1 MNKKGNFTLKNLA
14 RSASATALLLIISK
28 ILGFAREVFLADRFG
43 TTYIADAYVIA
54 ASLPSVLFALF
65 ASGFTQ
71 SFIPSYVRADPKNKA
86 RFFSNTCSV
95 LFLISL
101 LITGVCIAFRQ
112 NIVSLLAPGFSAEPA
127 ALTARFIAVISF
139 YLPIFTIFNVLTAY
153 LAAQEDFIPGGFC
166 DFILVNLV
174 LIASILIATPQSP
187 MILAY
192 GYVASMILPLAVLW
206 AYARRKH
213 GLRWEPVLDLHDRDF
228 RHLCTLAIP
237 LGLSLMADQINGVVD
252 RMFASGL
259 GEGVT
264 SALSY
269 ANRVQSILLTLTTT
283 IFIQVC
289 YPRMNLYFAAGE
301 KEKGSGYVQKALLIA
316 CYTSIPLV
324 VMFALYAQPIISLIF
339 QRGAFSD
346 ESTAVTSVCLTLY
359 ALGIPFFAFRTI
371 LTNTLAANMRQKLIL
386 RNTLITVVS
395 NILMNFL
402 LVRAW
407 GYRGLALA
415 TSLSGALAAS
425 LMYRDIRTL
434 NLPVF
439 TRRQAADVVKYTL
452 ATACAAA
459 VSLPVYRALL
469 TAWSDELS
477 ALAAIA
483 VAGIVYVFVTVLLKS
498 ELLIWLHAHLPSR
511 LQILRGYFPVSEDE
525 SR

>member
-1 MNKKGNFTLKNLA
+1 MKSLV
-14 RSASATALLLIISK
+14 RSASATAFLLIISK
-28 ILGFAREVFLADRFG
+28 ILGFTREVLLADRFG

-65 ASGFTQ
+65 ASGFTE
-71 SFIPSYVRADPKNKA
+71 SFIPSYVRTDPRNRA

-101 LITGVCIAFRQ
+101 LITGLCIAFRQ
-112 NIVSLLAPGFSAEPA
+112 NIVCLLAPGFSVEPA
-127 ALTARFIAVISF
+127 ALTAQFIAVISF

-153 LAAQEDFIPGGFC
+153 LAAQEDFIPGSFC

-174 LIASILIATPQSP
+174 MIASILIAAPQRP
-187 MILAY
+187 MVLAY
-192 GYVASMILPLAVLW
+192 GYIASMLLPLAVLW

-324 VMFALYAQPIISLIF
+324 VMFALYAQPIVSLIF
-339 QRGAFSD
+339 QRGAFTD

-359 ALGIPFFAFRTI
+359 ALGIPVFAFRTI
-371 LTNTLAANMRQKLIL
+371 LTNTLASNMRQKLIL
-386 RNTLITVVS
+386 RNTLITVAS
-395 NILMNFL
+395 NILMNFF

-425 LMYRDIRTL
+425 LMYRDVRAL
-434 NLPVF
+434 KLPVF
-439 TRRQAADVVKYTL
+439 TRQQAADVIKYLVGTL
-452 ATACAAA
+452 CAAGGSILVCRTLRKTMDGNWA
-459 VSLPVYRALL
+459 
-469 TAWSDELS
+469 

-483 VAGIVYVFVTVLLKS
+483 AAGMVYVLVTVLLKS
-498 ELLIWLHAHLPSR
+498 ELLIWLHAHLPVK

-525 SR
+525 NR

>member
-1 MNKKGNFTLKNLA
+1 MNKKGNITLKNLA

-112 NIVSLLAPGFSAEPA
+112 NIVSLLAPGFSTEPA

-174 LIASILIATPQSP
+174 LIASILIATPQRP

-192 GYVASMILPLAVLW
+192 GYVASMILALAVLW

-346 ESTAVTSVCLTLY
+346 ESNGRHVGVPDAVCAGDPVFRLPHDPDQHARRQY
-359 ALGIPFFAFRTI
+359 AAEADPAEYGHHCGEQYR
-371 LTNTLAANMRQKLIL
+371 
-386 RNTLITVVS
+386 VD
-395 NILMNFL
+395 FL
-402 LVRAW
+402 LVRIW

-415 TSLSGALAAS
+415 TSLSGVLAAS

-483 VAGIVYVFVTVLLKS
+483 AAGMVYVFVTVLLKS

-525 SR
+525 NR

>member
-1 MNKKGNFTLKNLA
+1 MNKKGNITLKNLA
-14 RSASATALLLIISK
+14 RSASATALLLSISK

-95 LFLISL
+95 
-101 LITGVCIAFRQ
+101 IAFRQ

-174 LIASILIATPQSP
+174 LIASILIATPQRP

-192 GYVASMILPLAVLW
+192 GYVASMILALAVLW

-301 KEKGSGYVQKALLIA
+301 KEKGSGYVQRALLIA

-324 VMFALYAQPIISLIF
+324 VMFALYAQPIVSLIF
-339 QRGAFSD
+339 HRGAFSD

-386 RNTLITVVS
+386 RNTVITVAS
-395 NILMNFL
+395 NIALDFL
-402 LVRAW
+402 LVRIW

>member
-1 MNKKGNFTLKNLA
+1 MNKKGNNTLKNLA
-14 RSASATALLLIISK
+14 RSASVTALLLIISK

-174 LIASILIATPQSP
+174 LIASILIATPQRP

-192 GYVASMILPLAVLW
+192 GYVASMILALAVLW

-301 KEKGSGYVQKALLIA
+301 KEKGSGYVQRALLIA

-324 VMFALYAQPIISLIF
+324 VMFALYAQPIVSLIF

-386 RNTLITVVS
+386 RNTVITVAS
-395 NILMNFL
+395 NIALDFL
-402 LVRAW
+402 LVRIW

>member
-1 MNKKGNFTLKNLA
+1 MKSLV
-14 RSASATALLLIISK
+14 RSASATAFLLIISK
-28 ILGFAREVFLADRFG
+28 ILGFSREVLLAGRFG

-65 ASGFTQ
+65 ASGFTE
-71 SFIPSYVRADPKNKA
+71 SFVPSYVRTAPQNRA

-101 LITGVCIAFRQ
+101 LITGLCIAFRQ
-112 NIVSLLAPGFSAEPA
+112 NIVGFLAPGFSEEST
-127 ALTARFIAVISF
+127 ALTVRFIAVISF

-153 LAAQEDFIPGGFC
+153 LVAQEDFIPCRFC
-166 DFILVNLV
+166 DFILGNLG
-174 LIASILIATPQSP
+174 LIASILIATPQRP

-192 GYVASMILPLAVLW
+192 GYVASAALALAVLW
-206 AYARRKH
+206 SYARYKH
-213 GLRWEPVLDLHDRDF
+213 SLRWELVLDLRDRDF
-228 RHLCTLAIP
+228 HNLCTLAIP
-237 LGLSLMADQINGVVD
+237 LGLSLMADQINSMVD
-252 RMFASGL
+252 RMFSSGL
-259 GEGVT
+259 GTGIT

-324 VMFALYAQPIISLIF
+324 VMFALYAQPIIRIIF
-339 QRGAFSD
+339 QRGAFSN
-346 ESTAVTSVCLTLY
+346 ESTTVTSVCLTLY

-371 LTNTLAANMRQKLIL
+371 LTNTLAANIRQKLIL

-415 TSLSGALAAS
+415 TSLSGALAAG
-425 LMYRDIRTL
+425 LMYRDVRIL
-434 NLPVF
+434 KLPVF
-439 TRRQAADVVKYTL
+439 TRRQAVDVIKYIL
-452 ATACAAA
+452 ATACAAG

-483 VAGIVYVFVTVLLKS
+483 AAGMVYVLVTVLLKS
-498 ELLIWLHAHLPSR
+498 ELLIWLHAHLPAK
-511 LQILRGYFPVSEDE
+511 LQVLRGYFPAPGKNGE
-525 SR
+525 

>member
-1 MNKKGNFTLKNLA
+1 MNKKGNITLKNLA
-14 RSASATALLLIISK
+14 RSASVTAFLLIISK
-28 ILGFAREVFLADRFG
+28 ILGFAREVFLADCFG

-71 SFIPSYVRADPKNKA
+71 SFIPSYVRTDPKNRA

-95 LFLISL
+95 LFL
-101 LITGVCIAFRQ
+101 
-112 NIVSLLAPGFSAEPA
+112 APGFSTEPA

-174 LIASILIATPQSP
+174 LIASILIATPQRP

-192 GYVASMILPLAVLW
+192 GYVASMILALAVLW

-301 KEKGSGYVQKALLIA
+301 KEKGSGYVQRALLIA

-386 RNTLITVVS
+386 RNTVITVAS
-395 NILMNFL
+395 NIALDFL
-402 LVRAW
+402 LVRIW

-415 TSLSGALAAS
+415 TSLSGVLAAS

-483 VAGIVYVFVTVLLKS
+483 AAGMVYVLVTVLLKS
-498 ELLIWLHAHLPSR
+498 ELLIWLHAHLPAR

-525 SR
+525 NR